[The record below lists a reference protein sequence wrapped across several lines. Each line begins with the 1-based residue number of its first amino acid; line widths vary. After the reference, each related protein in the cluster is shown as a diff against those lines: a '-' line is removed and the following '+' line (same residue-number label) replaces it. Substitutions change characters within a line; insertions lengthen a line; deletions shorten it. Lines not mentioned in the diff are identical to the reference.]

1 MTSPSSL
8 PLPPNRTILTPRLR
22 LRTARLSDAAACQ
35 PIICDDETMKYSTTG
50 AVAKNDLGAVENWL
64 RARVLGEEVFQFLVT
79 LRRDGGGD
87 GGDGEVVIGMM
98 GSHHWGEVGYL
109 FDPGTFDGFFFFPFL
124 ILLVSLHMACWL
136 CLRRI

>member
-64 RARVLGEEVFQFLVT
+64 RARVLGKEVFQFLVT
-79 LRRDGGGD
+79 LRKDEEEE
-87 GGDGEVVIGMM
+87 EVIVGMM

-109 FDPGTFDGFFFFPFL
+109 FDPGTFDGFFFPFL